1 MNPSPEPTSTA
12 STSDLLTG
20 LLSDPQ
26 ALNRISAMI
35 RAATEAVTGDPTSA
49 EASSAPRSDLPPQNT
64 DSAPVVSSAAPT
76 ASTDGLA
83 AILSDPA
90 MLEKLPQMIAVM
102 KPLLGSLT
110 APQPKQEKDTDQS
123 PTACRNN
130 LLLALKPFLSPHRRD
145 AIDTMLRISHLGNVF
160 SQLK

>member
-1 MNPSPEPTSTA
+1 M
-12 STSDLLTG
+12 DLLTG

-26 ALNRISAMI
+26 ALDRISAII
-35 RAATEAVTGDPTSA
+35 RDATEPASNENTPQQEEKSA
-49 EASSAPRSDLPPQNT
+49 QRSDLPVHDP
-64 DSAPVVSSAAPT
+64 DSTRAVSASAMP
-76 ASTDGLA
+76 SDGLA

-102 KPLLGSLT
+102 KPLLGALSVP
-110 APQPKQEKDTDQS
+110 PQKTGSVPPSD

-145 AIDTMLRISHLGNVF
+145 AIDTILRISQLGNVF